1 MPNHERA
8 EDGALR
14 EPAALRQSGANP
26 HPEAFLRQAM
36 ADWGDAVYRLALGQ
50 TRSRADAEDVYQD
63 VFLRLLDSGTA
74 FESPEHLKAWLLR
87 VTINRCRDIGRS
99 GWKRRNEPLA
109 ERHAALA
116 VEAPDLLESD
126 IWNAIGTLPPDLRAV
141 VHLHY
146 VEGYSTDEAA
156 ALVGCRPSTA
166 RTRLHRARK
175 HLKAA
180 LETADLAGR
189 PAPCQPAGSSRAD
202 DGSAFSRPTSSAFAS
217 FRPAD
222 NRCASVHPATTDS
235 PSSGKEA
242 DHEPRPLRRLCCED
256 TGGEN
261 LRPPA

>member
-1 MPNHERA
+1 MHIPFKRKTGRTDAADNPCP
-8 EDGALR
+8 LR
-14 EPAALRQSGANP
+14 SD
-26 HPEAFLRQAM
+26 AFLRRAM
-36 ADWGDAVYRLALGQ
+36 DAWGDTVYRVALAQ
-50 TRSRADAEDVYQD
+50 TGSPSDADDVYQD
-63 VFLRLLDSGTA
+63 VFMRLLEHTAA
-74 FESPEHLKAWLLR
+74 FESDEHLKAWLLR

-126 IWNAIGTLPPDLRAV
+126 IWNAIGALPPDLRAV

-189 PAPCQPAGSSRAD
+189 PVPCHPAGASRAD
-202 DGSAFSRPTSSAFAS
+202 DGSAFSRPASSAFAS
-217 FRPAD
+217 LRPAD

-242 DHEPRPLRRLCCED
+242 DHEPGPLQRLCCED
-256 TGGEN
+256 AGGEN

>member
-1 MPNHERA
+1 MPEHIPRNHDSA
-8 EDGALR
+8 GADDLR
-14 EPAALRQSGANP
+14 PD
-26 HPEAFLRQAM
+26 AFLEDAM
-36 ADWGDAVYRLALGQ
+36 HRWGDTVLRLALSQ
-50 TRSRADAEDVYQD
+50 LRDASDAEDVFQD
-63 VFLRLLDSGTA
+63 VFVRLLKDRTA
-74 FESPEHLKAWLLR
+74 FNDDEHLKAWLLR

-116 VEAPDLLESD
+116 IEAPDLLESD
-126 IWNAIGTLPPDLRAV
+126 IWNAIGALPPDLRAL

-189 PAPCQPAGSSRAD
+189 PAPCQPEGVSPAK
-202 DGSAFSRPTSSAFAS
+202 DGSAFSRPARSAFAS
-217 FRPAD
+217 TRPAG
-222 NRCASVHPATTDS
+222 NRRASARPATTDS

-242 DHEPRPLRRLCCED
+242 DHEPGPLQRLCCED
-256 TGGEN
+256 AGGEN